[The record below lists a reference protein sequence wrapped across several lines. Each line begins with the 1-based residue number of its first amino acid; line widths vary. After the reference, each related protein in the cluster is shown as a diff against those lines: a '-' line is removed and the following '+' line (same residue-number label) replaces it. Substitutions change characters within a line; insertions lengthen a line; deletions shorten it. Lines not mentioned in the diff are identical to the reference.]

1 MSTCQVKTC
10 KNDHRKKEFRNVHF
24 YRFPKEKTLMLKW
37 KEACGKENVDV
48 KNGRICSAH
57 FDAVAYKE
65 SSWMRPLLGYSP
77 PQKRKLKSD
86 AVPTLNLE
94 SSISEG
100 IQVFSF
106 FSSQVYNYYYYMI
119 FYYRATLYNILII
132 CLLSQILMN
141 LQLYQ
146 VLR

>member
-24 YRFPKEKTLMLKW
+24 YRFPKEKALMLKW

-94 SSISEG
+94 SSISEDLDKSA
-100 IQVFSF
+100 ITPIAMNTILPEEQIEV
-106 FSSQVYNYYYYMI
+106 SS
-119 FYYRATLYNILII
+119 
-132 CLLSQILMN
+132 S
-141 LQLYQ
+141 
-146 VLR
+146 

>member
-24 YRFPKEKTLMLKW
+24 YRFPKEKSLIVKW
-37 KEACGKENVDV
+37 KEACGKENVNV

-77 PQKRKLKSD
+77 PQKRKLKFD
-86 AVPTLNLE
+86 AIPTLNLG

-100 IQVFSF
+100 LDESAMTPGTAM
-106 FSSQVYNYYYYMI
+106 N
-119 FYYRATLYNILII
+119 TILPEEQMEVSTSRHS
-132 CLLSQILMN
+132 LNSERDN
-141 LQLYQ
+141 GR
-146 VLR
+146 V